1 MPSVTTRW
9 EKPEQR
15 PQPIALTPKN
25 IASARA
31 AEQQEY
37 SIGPIPLLGRQSLV
51 ESLRRRLQC
60 LPRIELRLHHAGLR
74 LHAVDGRARL
84 LRSHHGLMRRLQTL
98 HISARNVLVSLP
110 GCGLTVGD
118 AEQRLRIGKPAL
130 DPGVEV

>member
-1 MPSVTTRW
+1 MPSVITRW

-25 IASARA
+25 IASARS

-37 SIGPIPLLGRQSLV
+37 SVGPIPLLGRQSLV

-60 LPRIELRLHHAGLR
+60 LPRIELRLHHGGLR
-74 LHAVDGRARL
+74 MHTVDDRAR
-84 LRSHHGLMRRLQTL
+84 SFGVYHGPLRRLEAS
-98 HISARNVLVSLP
+98 HISPRYVLVSLP
-110 GCGLTVGD
+110 SCSLTVSD

-130 DPGVEV
+130 DPGAEV